1 MFPGCLRIRIS
12 TWKYNDPDMLVVGKL
27 GPGWGAKSHDSDLTA
42 DEQYA
47 HISLWSILSAP
58 LLLGCDMTAIDD
70 FTLGLLTNPEVIA
83 VNQDPLVAPATKL
96 TVPNGQ
102 IWYKSYTMVPMHS
115 ASSRWIPTSF
125 YGIRIKQ

>member
-1 MFPGCLRIRIS
+1 
-12 TWKYNDPDMLVVGKL
+12 MLVVGKL

-83 VNQDPLVAPATKL
+83 VNQDPLVAPA
-96 TVPNGQ
+96 
-102 IWYKSYTMVPMHS
+102 I
-115 ASSRWIPTSF
+115 RWFLCTRLLPDGSLLHF
-125 YGIRIKQ
+125 MGSG

>member
-1 MFPGCLRIRIS
+1 
-12 TWKYNDPDMLVVGKL
+12 MLVVGKL

-83 VNQDPLVAPATKL
+83 VNQDPLVAPATNCSQFPTDKYGIKKL
-96 TVPNGQ
+96 YDG
-102 IWYKSYTMVPMHS
+102 SYALGFFQMD
-115 ASSRWIPTSF
+115 PTSF

>member
-1 MFPGCLRIRIS
+1 M
-12 TWKYNDPDMLVVGKL
+12 
-27 GPGWGAKSHDSDLTA
+27 
-42 DEQYA
+42 
-47 HISLWSILSAP
+47 HISPYGPSFP
-58 LLLGCDMTAIDD
+58 PHLLLGCDMTAIDD

-102 IWYKSYTMVPMHS
+102 IWYKKLYDGSY
-115 ASSRWIPTSF
+115 ALGFFRWIPTSF